1 MPDTTGYQ
9 KIAIVT
15 LLATTLL
22 LAIATAWLGWTAY
35 RDRHTYAGAGGDAN
49 LPSLMPDPT
58 PLTAEGSG
66 EFIEARLFFLR
77 SDRQFLQTESRRIPV
92 YASPGDILLQEKL
105 RYVVEA
111 LIDGPQR
118 EGSLRILPP
127 SVRIRGVYW
136 MPKQK
141 VVVVD
146 LSQEVLSD
154 HPGQLFSEWATLF
167 GLANSIITQDPSRIR
182 AVQILVEGHAVTDSN
197 TVWDWSQPL
206 ELDTM
211 FVPLGE

>member
-1 MPDTTGYQ
+1 
-9 KIAIVT
+9 
-15 LLATTLL
+15 
-22 LAIATAWLGWTAY
+22 
-35 RDRHTYAGAGGDAN
+35 
-49 LPSLMPDPT
+49 
-58 PLTAEGSG
+58 
-66 EFIEARLFFLR
+66 
-77 SDRQFLQTESRRIPV
+77 
-92 YASPGDILLQEKL
+92 
-105 RYVVEA
+105 
-111 LIDGPQR
+111 
-118 EGSLRILPP
+118 
-127 SVRIRGVYW
+127 